1 MQEERVTE
9 NETHLNITVKYTSK
23 TYNTQNP
30 QY

>member
-1 MQEERVTE
+1 MQEKRVKE
-9 NETHLNITVKYTSK
+9 NETHLNVTVKHTSK